1 MSNDDTQTERRGSAR
16 RTTPQAGRFLPAGAF
31 DPNDPSTY
39 VIGSDG
45 WAYPRPEITSAEAA
59 VADVEQLFSLSEQ
72 QQIADFRESY
82 AGRVMPTRPRRLRIS
97 GSQRAADTI
106 EMQRQQTNRLRQE
119 LANGTVLTTQYDTLS
134 DLSAQYYESLD
145 TWTFWN
151 YINDMEDKTRA
162 LIKASEDFDPVEM
175 LDRYNMLADL
185 NVPEFDFDETYTW
198 VELMAMPLRFSEEQT
213 AFLNAKFETLG
224 LYDRYRVNRP
234 QYVTDNQDLS
244 FQSVYKQLI
253 AESIGRNTTAQT
265 LMDGFAEEQI
275 NEVEKLLADFDD
287 RTIALQLDS
296 LARRLR
302 GKPLTAQEFE
312 AIKSSIAMFDEDV
325 TEEELSAGIKQ
336 QLEVLQKP
344 FDVAMGTE
352 VGVTF
357 QRDAEAALRNYFQDD
372 ERTRWFQIQRN
383 TQQGMDFDAIASGRG
398 LFAPL
403 EDVPAIIEQ
412 QESTQL

>member
-1 MSNDDTQTERRGSAR
+1 
-16 RTTPQAGRFLPAGAF
+16 
-31 DPNDPSTY
+31 
-39 VIGSDG
+39 
-45 WAYPRPEITSAEAA
+45 
-59 VADVEQLFSLSEQ
+59 
-72 QQIADFRESY
+72 
-82 AGRVMPTRPRRLRIS
+82 
-97 GSQRAADTI
+97 
-106 EMQRQQTNRLRQE
+106 
-119 LANGTVLTTQYDTLS
+119 
-134 DLSAQYYESLD
+134 
-145 TWTFWN
+145 
-151 YINDMEDKTRA
+151 
-162 LIKASEDFDPVEM
+162 
-175 LDRYNMLADL
+175 
-185 NVPEFDFDETYTW
+185 
-198 VELMAMPLRFSEEQT
+198 MAMPLRFSEEQT

-352 VGVTF
+352 VGMTF